1 MTANETVP
9 GGELVERAL
18 AHSTADETIVLVTD
32 AHEASLRWAGNSMTT
47 NGSSVARQWSVVAIV
62 REGPNAARVGVVGS
76 TSMDPGEIGTV
87 VRAAE
92 AAARGATPAGD
103 AVPLLEAAA
112 TRGAGDDDWAAAPAG
127 TDIEVFTGLAGDLA
141 AGFDGA
147 DRLYGF
153 AHHQVHTTWLGTST
167 GVRRRFTQPTGSVE
181 INGKRGSGDEVASAW
196 VGVGTTDF
204 ADVDTQ
210 GLLADLSRRLDW
222 AGRRVELPA
231 GRYETL
237 LPPSAV
243 ADLMIYLTWSMEG
256 RAAHEGHTAFSRA
269 GGTRIGEQLTEL
281 PLTLYSDPAA
291 AGLEYRPF
299 VATPASSELLSVFD
313 NGLPAERVD
322 WVRDG
327 AVRSLVY
334 PRATAAEFGTAPT
347 VPGDNL
353 LLTGGSAATLD
364 EMVARTERGLLLTT
378 LWYIREV
385 DPATL
390 LLTGL
395 TRDGVYLV
403 EDGAVTA
410 AVNNFR
416 FNESPLDLLRR
427 TAEAGAT
434 EITLPREWK
443 DWFTRTAMPPLRIP
457 DFHMSSVSKAT

>member
-1 MTANETVP
+1 MTANDIVP
-9 GGELVERAL
+9 GGELVERVL
-18 AHSTADETIVLVTD
+18 AQSTADETIVLVTD

-47 NGSSVARQWSVVAIV
+47 NGSSVARSWSVVAIV

-76 TSMDPGEIGTV
+76 TSMDPAEIAPV

-92 AAARGATPAGD
+92 AAARAATPAGD
-103 AVPLLEAAA
+103 AVPLLDAAA
-112 TRGAGDDDWAAAPAG
+112 ARGTGDADWAATPAG
-127 TDIEVFTGLAGDLA
+127 TDIEVFTGLARDLA
-141 AGFDGA
+141 TGFDGA

-153 AHHQVHTTWLGTST
+153 AHHQMHTTWLGTST
-167 GVRRRFTQPTGSVE
+167 GLRRRFTQPTGSVE
-181 INGKRGSGDEVASAW
+181 INGKRGSGAEVASAW

-204 ADVDTQ
+204 AEVDTP
-210 GLLADLSRRLDW
+210 GLLAELSRRLDW

-243 ADLMIYLTWSMEG
+243 ADLMIYLAWSMEG

-269 GGTRIGEQLTEL
+269 GGTRIGERLTGL
-281 PLTLYSDPAA
+281 PLTLYSDPGA

-322 WVRDG
+322 WVHEG

-403 EDGAVTA
+403 EDGEVTA

-427 TAEAGAT
+427 TTEAGAT